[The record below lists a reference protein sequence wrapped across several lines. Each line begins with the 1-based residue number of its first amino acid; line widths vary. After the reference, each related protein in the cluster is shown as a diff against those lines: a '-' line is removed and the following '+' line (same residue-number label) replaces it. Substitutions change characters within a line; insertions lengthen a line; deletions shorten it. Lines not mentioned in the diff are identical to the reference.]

1 MRLPNSRQDQFSGAQ
16 PGQPT
21 VFTKPV
27 EPVGPDKTPEH
38 GAIHLAEED
47 CGSWGTRCHP
57 SCRRRL
63 RVVVKQ
69 GGLRSG
75 FLELPLAVCQSQSS
89 KPGSDGCADSPVEG
103 KFKLRGILV
112 SLRLSRHGHPILAHR
127 FNGGVET
134 GVGQK
139 VPSGTKDER
148 CFLKG
153 VRSLQS

>member
-1 MRLPNSRQDQFSGAQ
+1 MASAAFPNAQNLCVYQILAKISSRERSQGNRLYLPSPLSPLDLTKHRN
-16 PGQPT
+16 T
-21 VFTKPV
+21 V
-27 EPVGPDKTPEH
+27 
-38 GAIHLAEED
+38 
-47 CGSWGTRCHP
+47 GTRCHP